1 MNSPAVRGIN
11 PPWDTME
18 AVCDV
23 CGSDFGTGSVPVT
36 CLRVRM
42 DHCSAFYGVVCRTSR
57 PCGSFGPR
65 IVSGGRRTGR

>member
-1 MNSPAVRGIN
+1 MNSPAVRGIY

-23 CGSDFGTGSVPVT
+23 CGSDFGTGSVPVP

-42 DHCSAFYGVVCRTSR
+42 DHCAAFYGCFCILCARAVHSALELYQEEA
-57 PCGSFGPR
+57 GDE
-65 IVSGGRRTGR
+65 